1 MRMRISHQHRLD
13 FQLKDHLLFRYLF
26 VVLFYLFTTSQ
37 TFAGEQFEI
46 FGIHLDQ
53 NPDVIKSKIRD
64 RFDKKW
70 GCKEDVESGQNIFVC
85 GGYNIENSRIFY
97 SHDIENSRLMFHCT
111 IYEGCGGNDAWEQV
125 RRILE
130 KRWNINFSRKYIS
143 VERGVVFRY
152 SNRST
157 SVALTKHSLTIYHTN
172 KNKNNPVFD

>member
-26 VVLFYLFTTSQ
+26 VVLFYFFTANQ
-37 TFAGEQFEI
+37 TFAGEQLEI

-53 NPDVIKSKIRD
+53 NPDVIKSKIID

-70 GCKEDVESGQNIFVC
+70 GCKEHATLRKKFFAC
-85 GGYNIENSRIFY
+85 GGNNILNSVIYYYHGTETSVMKF
-97 SHDIENSRLMFHCT
+97 SCT
-111 IYEGCGGNDAWEQV
+111 IYGGCGGEDALEQV

-130 KRWNINFSRKYIS
+130 DRWNIKFSEK
-143 VERGVVFRY
+143 
-152 SNRST
+152 ST
-157 SVALTKHSLTIYHTN
+157 EMTDYFFYENHSTEVDLTKFSVKFYHKN